1 MIYCSWNEVN
11 TMANSVNINIRVDSE
26 LKRKAEA
33 VYAELGMNLST
44 ALNVFLRSS
53 VRYGGIPFD
62 LKLEAYNAETL
73 AAIDDATNER
83 NLSKTFD
90 SVDALLEDLSA

>member
-1 MIYCSWNEVN
+1 
-11 TMANSVNINIRVDSE
+11 MANSVNINIRVDSE

-44 ALNVFLRSS
+44 AMNVFLRSS
-53 VRYGGIPFD
+53 VRYGGIPFE
-62 LKLEAYNAETL
+62 LKLDALNMETL
-73 AAIDDATNER
+73 VAMDDAVNGK

-90 SVDALLEDLSA
+90 SVDALMEDLNA

>member
-1 MIYCSWNEVN
+1 
-11 TMANSVNINIRVDSE
+11 MANSVNVNIRVDPE

-53 VRYGGIPFD
+53 VRYGGLPFD
-62 LKLEAYNAETL
+62 LRLDAFNVETL
-73 AAIDDATNER
+73 NAMDDVANNR
-83 NLSKTFD
+83 GLSKTFE
-90 SVDALLEDLSA
+90 SVDALMEDLNA

>member
-1 MIYCSWNEVN
+1 
-11 TMANSVNINIRVDSE
+11 MANSVNINIRVDSE

-53 VRYGGIPFD
+53 VRYGGLPFD
-62 LKLEAYNAETL
+62 LRLDGYNAETL
-73 AAIDDATNER
+73 AAMDDAAN
-83 NLSKTFD
+83 NKGLSKTFEN
-90 SVDALLEDLSA
+90 VDALMEDLNA